1 MGLSRERGD
10 HRLTFAVLAA
20 GVAAYALLQ
29 SLVVPVLTTVQEQL
43 HTSQDTATWVLTA
56 YLLSASV
63 MTPILGRVGD
73 MIGKERV
80 FVASL
85 LALGVGS
92 ALAAVAPSIGV
103 MIAARVIQGF
113 GGGVLPVAFGIV
125 RDEFPEPRVAGA
137 VGSLASLT
145 AVGGGLGIVLAGPI
159 VTALSWRWLFWL
171 PMIVTVLAAAG
182 AVLFVPESPVR
193 SPGRISLL
201 PAVLLSAWLVALLV
215 ALSEAPVWGWGSAR
229 VLGLLA
235 VAVVACVLW
244 IWSELRAVTPL
255 IDMAMMRLPAVWTNN
270 LVALLIGV
278 GMYATFA
285 FLPEM
290 VQTPRSAGYGFGASI
305 TQSGLM
311 LLPWSVL
318 MFGTGQF
325 TGRLL
330 LRFGGKA
337 LVVSGSLIGA
347 ASLAMLAFAHSAV
360 WEIYL
365 ADSLMGIGFGLAFPA
380 MAALI
385 VDAVP
390 ASQTG
395 VASGMNANVRTIGGS
410 IGSALM
416 ASIVTARLLPSGLP
430 QEAGY
435 TGGFAAMTAA
445 LLLAAAAGLLIP
457 VARRVLAAAGPGGCR
472 SRRRGCGCV
481 PVPGRG
487 GGRDGVA
494 GRRDPGQSGRVALGA
509 LHVDPAG
516 RCLPLVPAG
525 ARLGD
530 GPAGRLLD
538 LVTRSAAGS
547 GVTAAGPAALV
558 ERNGMLEVR
567 LARVP
572 GARREGAGAVTDLN
586 QVTEPVV
593 GLVRMRLVPVI
604 TVERGHRLEFHGEI
618 PAVGQGQ
625 CPGAMSAGRSGVTGP
640 GKGPRL
646 PARRADPA
654 RWACGGGWSGQL
666 R

>member
-1 MGLSRERGD
+1 MGRSRERGD
-10 HRLTFAVLAA
+10 HRVTFAVLAA
-20 GVAAYALLQ
+20 GVGAYALLQ
-29 SLVVPVLTTVQEQL
+29 SLVVPVLTTIQEQL

-63 MTPILGRVGD
+63 MTPILGRAGD

-85 LALGVGS
+85 LALGAGS

-125 RDEFPEPRVAGA
+125 RDEFPEERVAGA

-145 AVGGGLGIVLAGPI
+145 AVGGGLGIVLAGPV

-171 PMIVTVLAAAG
+171 PMIVTMLAAAG

-215 ALSEAPVWGWGSAR
+215 ALSEAPLWGWGSVR
-229 VLGLLA
+229 VLGLLIVS
-235 VAVVACVLW
+235 VAVCAGWIVA
-244 IWSELRAVTPL
+244 ELRAATPL
-255 IDMAMMRLPAVWTNN
+255 IDMGMMRLPAVWTTN

-278 GMYATFA
+278 GMYAVFA
-285 FLPEM
+285 FLPEF
-290 VQTPRSAGYGFGASI
+290 VQTPLSAGYGFGASI

-318 MFGTGQF
+318 MFVVGQF

-330 LRFGGKA
+330 LRVGGKTV
-337 LVVSGSLIGA
+337 VVSGSLIA
-347 ASLAMLAFAHSAV
+347 AVSLAMLAFAHAAE
-360 WEIYL
+360 WEIFL

-380 MAALI
+380 MSALI

-430 QEAGY
+430 REAGY

-445 LLLAAAAGLLIP
+445 LLLAGAAGLLIP
-457 VARRVLAAAGPGGCR
+457 VGRRVSASRAALAGAGTAAAG
-472 SRRRGCGCV
+472 
-481 PVPGRG
+481 
-487 GGRDGVA
+487 GVVDA
-494 GRRDPGQSGRVALGA
+494 AAAAVSPPSG
-509 LHVDPAG
+509 
-516 RCLPLVPAG
+516 
-525 ARLGD
+525 
-530 GPAGRLLD
+530 
-538 LVTRSAAGS
+538 
-547 GVTAAGPAALV
+547 
-558 ERNGMLEVR
+558 
-567 LARVP
+567 
-572 GARREGAGAVTDLN
+572 GAVAAA
-586 QVTEPVV
+586 E
-593 GLVRMRLVPVI
+593 
-604 TVERGHRLEFHGEI
+604 
-618 PAVGQGQ
+618 
-625 CPGAMSAGRSGVTGP
+625 
-640 GKGPRL
+640 
-646 PARRADPA
+646 
-654 RWACGGGWSGQL
+654 
-666 R
+666 